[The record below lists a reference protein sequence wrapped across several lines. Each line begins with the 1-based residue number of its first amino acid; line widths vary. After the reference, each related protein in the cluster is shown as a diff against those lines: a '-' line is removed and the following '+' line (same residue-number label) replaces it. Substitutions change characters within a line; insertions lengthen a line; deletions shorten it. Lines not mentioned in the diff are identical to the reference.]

1 MKETTPEVKKEA
13 YEKPLLQKEGHIKDI
28 TALVATLR

>member
-1 MKETTPEVKKEA
+1 MKEAKREIKEA